1 MPNNSFTV
9 VSRATTGSGNTQKF
23 NVTTNR
29 NVQITNYQV
38 NKEKPEAGDF
48 NARFYNG
55 RNNISIYNSENK
67 EETNKATLDLSTNRY
82 AAFKELVGLDGDSS
96 TLSEKDLQSASKL
109 VGKHGI
115 TNIRK
120 DSNAGVTT
128 LVFNDGAILRFDFET
143 EAEKA
148 VREKNER
155 IEQQRQDSINQA
167 KREKEEQFQKELNE
181 RCKSD
186 FEKFIEWL
194 F

>member
-1 MPNNSFTV
+1 MTNRFTV
-9 VSRATTGSGNTQKF
+9 VNRATTGSGNTQKF

-55 RNNISIYNSENK
+55 RKNISIYNSENK

-82 AAFKELVGLDGDSS
+82 ATFKELVGLDGDPD
-96 TLSEKDLQSASKL
+96 TLSDKDMQLASKL
-109 VGKHGI
+109 VGKNGV

-128 LVFNDGAILRFDFET
+128 LVFNDGAVLRFDFET
-143 EAEKA
+143 DAEKV
-148 VREKNER
+148 VRKKNEE
-155 IEQQRQDSINQA
+155 IERQKQDSINQA
-167 KREKEEQFQKELNE
+167 RQEEERQFQSELHE
-181 RCKSD
+181 KS
-186 FEKFIEWL
+186 KKKKKKIVEW
-194 F
+194 FFN